1 MVYGI
6 DNEASLQKLPD
17 KSQISQEKEWI
28 LQLEIEKRER
38 KTLKIFQKL
47 VKQISQILQ
56 YYQSRKSQRSIG
68 NVYKETDQELGWKY

>member
-1 MVYGI
+1 MAYGI

-38 KTLKIFQKL
+38 KTLKIFSQVDQPDPSVLSEQKEL
-47 VKQISQILQ
+47 EK
-56 YYQSRKSQRSIG
+56 YRKC
-68 NVYKETDQELGWKY
+68 L

>member
-28 LQLEIEKRER
+28 LQLEIEKKGKENTKNFSKTSQVDQPDPSVLSEQKELEKYR
-38 KTLKIFQKL
+38 KCL
-47 VKQISQILQ
+47 
-56 YYQSRKSQRSIG
+56 
-68 NVYKETDQELGWKY
+68 

>member
-38 KTLKIFQKL
+38 KTLKIFSQVDQPDPSVLSEQKEL
-47 VKQISQILQ
+47 EK
-56 YYQSRKSQRSIG
+56 YRKC
-68 NVYKETDQELGWKY
+68 L